1 MSQQE
6 SLTTSPQEWQ
16 EGAGTGKN
24 PHAEAM
30 HVTDDLVERGE
41 FELVVRR
48 AINGILSVMP
58 RGLYARALIII
69 ITPVVIL
76 QSIVAFVFMER
87 HWEQVTQRLSR
98 AVTQDI
104 AAVIDVIET
113 YPHSADYS
121 AITRIARD
129 RLGLT
134 ISVQPPEP
142 LPAPASKPFFSVL
155 DSALS
160 QEISQQI
167 GRPFWI
173 DTVGNTALVEVR
185 IQLEDAVLRVFARRS
200 HTYASNSHI
209 FLVWMVGSSLV
220 LLAIAIVFLRNQIT
234 PILRLSREMDAFGR
248 GRSVSP
254 EFRPRGAR
262 EVRQATR
269 QFLVMSDRLERQIEQ
284 RTTMLAGVS
293 HDLRTVLTRF
303 KLQLALLS
311 ATNDVSDLEEDI
323 SQMQS
328 MLQGYLDFVS
338 GHGDEPHEAVDVA
351 AMLDSY
357 HRGAGLKGRVLQVIC
372 SDDLEAEL
380 RPNGFQRMM
389 NNVVSNALR
398 HGETV
403 RISAVRANRKLEIIV
418 EDDGPGIAEDQ
429 RDNVFRPFYR
439 LDQSR
444 NIDES
449 GTGLGLAIARDI
461 AFAHGG
467 DITLDDSEMGGLRV
481 HIIIPL

>member
-1 MSQQE
+1 
-6 SLTTSPQEWQ
+6 
-16 EGAGTGKN
+16 
-24 PHAEAM
+24 
-30 HVTDDLVERGE
+30 
-41 FELVVRR
+41 
-48 AINGILSVMP
+48 MP

-87 HWEQVTQRLSR
+87 HWEQVTQRLSS

-104 AAVIDVIET
+104 AAIIDVIET
-113 YPHSADYS
+113 YPHDANYS
-121 AITRIARD
+121 ELTRIARE

-134 ISVQPPEP
+134 ISVQPDEP
-142 LPAPASKPFFSVL
+142 LPAPGPKPFFSVL

-160 QEISQQI
+160 AQISEQI

-185 IQLEDAVLRVFARRS
+185 IKLDDRVLRVFARRS

-248 GRSVSP
+248 GLGISDQ
-254 EFRPRGAR
+254 FRPRGAR

-311 ATNDVSDLEEDI
+311 ADNDVSDLEEDI
-323 SQMQS
+323 AQMQS

-338 GHGDEPHEAVDVA
+338 GHGDEPSETVNVYA
-351 AMLDSY
+351 LLEGY
-357 HRGAGLKGRVLQVIC
+357 KRGAGLKGRNL
-372 SDDLEAEL
+372 DLELAGHLEVEL

-389 NNVVSNALR
+389 NNIVSNALR
-398 HGETV
+398 HGQNV
-403 RISAVRANRKLEIIV
+403 RISATRAAHALDIAV
-418 EDDGPGIAEDQ
+418 EDDGPGIPPAE
-429 RDNVFRPFYR
+429 RENVFRPFYR

-444 NIDES
+444 NIDDS

-461 AFAHGG
+461 ALAHGG
-467 DITLDDSEMGGLRV
+467 DIELGEAALGGLEVR
-481 HIIIPL
+481 ISIPL